1 MNIPSR
7 AMFAPDRADVGISSL
22 SVIKDA
28 NVSISVPLTST
39 PLIAVMARA
48 PGWTASYRSKSDRT
62 VWRN

>member
-1 MNIPSR
+1 MKEREREREDVPSR

-48 PGWTASYRSKSDRT
+48 PG
-62 VWRN
+62 